1 MRDIKD
7 STTTTLATR
16 VAEQL
21 ASLRGLQSRLADI
34 QAYLSDV
41 AAGAM
46 PPNHQIAYHL
56 QDALNLLP
64 DLSDPEVTQSFAAT
78 TNDEM
83 LVVYMSSLLRAVIAL
98 HALVDNK
105 ASIGRAELEE
115 SKGEKEKEKPKGKG
129 DEKEKGE
136 KEKDS
141 SKSST
146 EDKGL

>member
-34 QAYLSDV
+34 RAYLTEV
-41 AAGAM
+41 AEGKM
-46 PPNHQIAYHL
+46 PLNHQISYHL

-64 DLSDPEVTQSFAAT
+64 DLNDPELTTSFATT

-83 LVVYMSSLLRAVIAL
+83 LVVYISSLLRAVIAL

-115 SKGEKEKEKPKGKG
+115 SKGDKKEEKKGTKA

>member
-1 MRDIKD
+1 
-7 STTTTLATR
+7 
-16 VAEQL
+16 
-21 ASLRGLQSRLADI
+21 
-34 QAYLSDV
+34 
-41 AAGAM
+41 M
-46 PPNHQIAYHL
+46 PLNHQISYHL

-64 DLSDPEVTQSFAAT
+64 DLNDQELTQSFATT

-83 LVVYMSSLLRAVIAL
+83 LVVYLSSLLRAVIAL

-115 SKGEKEKEKPKGKG
+115 GKSDKEKEKGKSAKGEEKG
-129 DEKEKGE
+129 D

-141 SKSST
+141 SKASS